1 MRGKLRIGLAAA
13 ALALTLAL
21 GGCSIHAP
29 EQLFELPKLPQE
41 FSDLQAKI
49 NEVTASGGVYA
60 GGADLI
66 SPVGGTNTQ
75 NVQLRDL
82 DGDGVQEAVAF
93 FRASGEEKPLKI
105 YIFARRAGS
114 YEVWAIIEGDGAS
127 IYAVTYEN
135 LTGGPTQELLV
146 SWQLSANVR
155 NLAVYGLGDGQA
167 EKIMEAPGYA
177 GYRLV
182 DVDRD
187 NLREILTVQLN
198 TVEDVN
204 RVECWQSEGESLVL
218 ASTAPLSKGINSLVS
233 SSAAV
238 QQGYL
243 RGADGLTDTALF
255 VTSAM
260 VEGQTVT
267 DVFAWVDGALKN
279 VTLDETLRYS
289 INTLRQ
295 DSEMAPQ
302 DINADGLM
310 EVPMPEA
317 FAAPEQGRSGDKF
330 YSWRQFDTAGNYSRV
345 YTTYHNERDRGQ
357 WYFVLP
363 DHWAGELVVSSRDA
377 VSGERQ
383 VTFARQSGEFDEEGR
398 PKAAEPFLI
407 LYKLTG
413 SQRQDRANRGSRF
426 VVATDDDVIYAAE
439 LLETGWDSG
448 LTKDNVKDHF
458 KLVVESYSAEP

>member
-1 MRGKLRIGLAAA
+1 MRRRYGIVLAAA
-13 ALALTLAL
+13 VLALAL
-21 GGCSIHAP
+21 GGCSLRAP

-49 NEVTASGGVYA
+49 NEVTAPGGAYP

-105 YIFARRAGS
+105 YIFSRRAGN
-114 YEVWAIIEGDGAS
+114 YEVRAVIEGAGAS
-127 IYAVTYEN
+127 IYAITYEN

-155 NLAVYGLGDGQA
+155 DLAVYGLRDGQA

-177 GYRLV
+177 GYRLA

-187 NLREILTVQLN
+187 NLREVLTVQLN
-198 TVEDVN
+198 TVEDVS
-204 RVECWQSEGESLVL
+204 RVECWQSEGESMVL
-218 ASTAPLSKGINSLVS
+218 ASAAPLSRGINSLAA

-243 RGADGLTDTALF
+243 RGAGGLTDTALF

-267 DVFAWVDGALKN
+267 DVFTWVDGALKN

-330 YSWRQFDTAGNYSRV
+330 YSWRQFDTTGQYTRV
-345 YTTYHNERDRGQ
+345 YTTYHNERDKGQ
-357 WYFVLP
+357 WYFILP
-363 DHWAGELVVSSRDA
+363 DHWAGQLA
-377 VSGERQ
+377 VSARDTVGGERQ
-383 VTFARQSGEFDEEGR
+383 VTFAYQSGEFEEDGTPR
-398 PKAAEPFLI
+398 PAEPFLI

-413 SQRQDRANRGSRF
+413 LQRQERATRGGRF
-426 VVATDDDVIYAAE
+426 VLAADDDVIYAAE
-439 LLETGWDSG
+439 LVETGWDSG
-448 LTKDNVKDHF
+448 LTRDNVKDHF
-458 KLVVESYSAEP
+458 RLVTQSYSTEP